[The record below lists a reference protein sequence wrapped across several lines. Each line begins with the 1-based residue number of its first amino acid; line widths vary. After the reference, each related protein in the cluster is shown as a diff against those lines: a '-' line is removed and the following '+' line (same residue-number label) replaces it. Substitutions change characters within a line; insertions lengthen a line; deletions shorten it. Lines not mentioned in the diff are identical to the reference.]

1 MSPPRYTH
9 DMASNVWNTLLLKFF
24 FLIINTFL
32 LPLFLRI
39 WPLFIT
45 GITAVILPF
54 SPYQRCINM
63 VGLVAAKLTSADRTG
78 NSQTAQSCP
87 VIFLYRFLPAFDMH
101 LKHLPKATRCSV
113 RVCIFLP
120 VPSFSQICQDQLIH
134 PKYIQKYP
142 SALTALSNLASLC
155 RFQHC
160 SDAFEISQASWQDQF
175 E

>member
-1 MSPPRYTH
+1 MSPPGYTH
-9 DMASNVWNTLLLKFF
+9 DIASKVWNTLLLKFF

-32 LPLFLRI
+32 SSLFPRI
-39 WPLFIT
+39 RSLFIT
-45 GITAVILPF
+45 GITAIILPF

-63 VGLVAAKLTSADRTG
+63 VGLVAAKLTSADGTG

-101 LKHLPKATRCSV
+101 LKHLPKAIRCSV

-120 VPSFSQICQDQLIH
+120 VPAFSQICQDQPIH

-142 SALTALSNLASLC
+142 SVLTEFSNSASLC
-155 RFQHC
+155 RFQRC
-160 SDAFEISQASWQDQF
+160 SDAFAISQAFWQDLF